1 MILFVYF
8 FVGATTAFISC
19 PFSHGYKGIYM
30 CFCVIDEWGATT
42 VITDPL
48 DLQMIASQPKIICF
62 ISRVCDARER
72 EQSFKGY
79 SIHYI
84 QVWKKK
90 IKKISIILF
99 C

>member
-1 MILFVYF
+1 
-8 FVGATTAFISC
+8 
-19 PFSHGYKGIYM
+19 M

-72 EQSFKGY
+72 EQSFKGILY
-79 SIHYI
+79 TIYKSEKENGKTMI
-84 QVWKKK
+84 
-90 IKKISIILF
+90 ISF
-99 C
+99 NTFNTC

>member
-42 VITDPL
+42 YHRPSWSADGRGKT
-48 DLQMIASQPKIICF
+48 SQPKIICF
-62 ISRVCDARER
+62 ISRVLDARER
-72 EQSFKGY
+72 EQSFKG
-79 SIHYI
+79 
-84 QVWKKK
+84 
-90 IKKISIILF
+90 ILYTIYKSEKEY
-99 C
+99 